1 MLSLAALPRFWR
13 FLKLLIRPILLA
25 RELLNLQIIVGVVIT
40 QKVCFLILVTM
51 MIMKILIELPH
62 WSQHSLKGLYQF

>member
-13 FLKLLIRPILLA
+13 FLKLLILPILLA

-40 QKVCFLILVTM
+40 QKVCFLNLVTM
-51 MIMKILIELPH
+51 MIMEILIELPQ